1 MKETFD
7 ENIQTFD
14 PRPQAGNPGN
24 LFTCAQGKNSKMNFS
39 SPLTFYEMLQ
49 HFQVGYYELFKIT

>member
-24 LFTCAQGKNSKMNFS
+24 LFTCAQGKNSRMNVS
-39 SPLTFYEMLQ
+39 IPLPFYEM
-49 HFQVGYYELFKIT
+49 